1 MSTSSVIPH
10 FTEKETKE
18 KVTEYIGGRT
28 SMIQKVLRHDPGP
41 RRPWVQ
47 STFLENNSRSNFAG
61 CCKAPTDYHLDV
73 QMFTWSPALMGF

>member
-18 KVTEYIGGRT
+18 KVTEYIGDRT

-47 STFLENNSRSNFAG
+47 STFLENNSRSNLLAAVKHPLTTTWT
-61 CCKAPTDYHLDV
+61 CKCSHGL
-73 QMFTWSPALMGF
+73 QH